1 MSDKH
6 SNRVVATNK
15 KAMRDFFVQDRL
27 EAGLALRG
35 SEIKSIRAGQV
46 SLAESYVRYD
56 RGEMWLVNAHVAAY
70 DPASRENHDPVR
82 PRKLLLHRKEIARL
96 REKAQK
102 KGLTIIPLKMYLSN
116 GRAKIE
122 IALARG
128 KKEYDK
134 RQALAKR
141 DSQRDIARA
150 LSTSAKARQASKS
163 RDP

>member
-1 MSDKH
+1 MTDKK
-6 SNRVVATNK
+6 SNKVLATNR
-15 KAMRDFFVQDRL
+15 KALRDFFIQDRL

-46 SLAESYVRYD
+46 NLAEAYVRHD
-56 RGEMWLVNAHVAAY
+56 RGEMWLVNAHIAAY

-96 REKAQK
+96 HEKAQQ

-122 IALARG
+122 IALAKG
-128 KKEYDK
+128 KREYDK

-150 LSTSAKARQASKS
+150 LRASSKARRGPTT